1 MKLIYMYGTM
11 HLQYWQFGI
20 LFSAF
25 HSITVTTAAS
35 LWDKWTCLHHTL
47 SVYTE
52 AETACQKWGGS
63 AFTKWEVIHILLNRL
78 LVFNTFFVTT
88 SNFGGAQPPL
98 SKSGGAQAPPAPPPP
113 PRFSA
118 SDTDTVSMYSHWCAS
133 IRERHLQRIVKYS
146 CMCRKK
152 RSCIKKCRNSSYM
165 CRKRSSG
172 TSANV

>member
-113 PRFSA
+113 PPGSLPLIQTQFQCTAIGVRLL
-118 SDTDTVSMYSHWCAS
+118 
-133 IRERHLQRIVKYS
+133 ERGIFNAL
-146 CMCRKK
+146 
-152 RSCIKKCRNSSYM
+152 
-165 CRKRSSG
+165 
-172 TSANV
+172 